1 MKNLGWIIFGGIVL
15 LLALFSFSS
24 YNGLVD
30 KDENVNQA
38 WSNVEVVYQKRLD
51 LVDNLVQ
58 IVSAEAGFEKSTLT
72 GIVEARSNAFN
83 TKIDPSQLTPENI
96 KKFEAAQNSLTGA
109 LGRIAFLQESYPQL
123 RTNESFQKLQDNLT
137 SIENEIKIERR
148 NFNEAVTKYNKAV
161 RKFPSN
167 IFAGMFGFEQKGTFS
182 AEAGAEKA
190 PKINKQDFE

>member
-58 IVSAEAGFEKSTLT
+58 IVSGEAGFEKSTLT

-190 PKINKQDFE
+190 PKINKEDFE

>member
-58 IVSAEAGFEKSTLT
+58 IVSGEAGFEKSTLT

-190 PKINKQDFE
+190 PKINKKDFE